1 MVLSTVM
8 AQSTFTESGGVIV
21 FEAENYS
28 NSVAGSG
35 AAAGIQWVTTNS
47 IPGYSGSGY
56 VVALPNNGTT
66 LSNANW
72 LGVAPQLQY
81 SVNFNTNLT
90 HYVWVRAYAPAASNN
105 LVNSGS
111 AGPRDADVDE
121 HRLGYCSAA
130 RSDWGMGMDVQSFD

>member
-105 LVNSGS
+105 LVNSGLLAQGTPTLTNTGS
-111 AGPRDADVDE
+111 AIVVLPGQI
-121 HRLGYCSAA
+121 G
-130 RSDWGMGMDVQSFD
+130 GMGMDVESSD